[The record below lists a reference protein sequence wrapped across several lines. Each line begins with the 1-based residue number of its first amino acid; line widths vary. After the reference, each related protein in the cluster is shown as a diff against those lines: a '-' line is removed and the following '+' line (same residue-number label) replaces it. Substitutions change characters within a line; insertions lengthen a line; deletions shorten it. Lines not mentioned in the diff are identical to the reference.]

1 MSPLHDVT
9 CRPSPVRSHLSAI
22 LVNSALLSL
31 LSSAASAADPSAATR
46 YFQQQVAGILEQHC
60 LGCHRGDK
68 PKGGLDLSRR
78 QHLLRGGESGPA
90 IVSGKPAESL
100 LIDYVSGETPEMPKN
115 TRPLS
120 SDQVKILSR
129 WIQAGAHW
137 PANFILESRPQAWW
151 AYQPLQRPPLPN
163 ISREGTDWARTPI
176 DWFIISQREQR
187 KLTPVPEADRR
198 TLVRRLY
205 YDLTG
210 LPPSPRQVRSFVES
224 KDPLVYE
231 KLVDELLASPRYGE
245 RWGRHWLDVVKY
257 GDTCGYDKDK
267 LRTNA
272 WPYRDYVV
280 RSFNQD
286 KPYWRFVQEQIAGDA
301 LFPETADGILGL
313 GFIAAGPWDFIGHVE
328 VPESKIDGRVARHLD
343 RDDMVTNTFNTFLS
357 TTIQCARCHDHK
369 FDPFTQANYY
379 SLQAVFAAV
388 DRAERPYDTSQAI
401 QQQRQQLAARQVGLQ
416 QQKKTLDQEIEKAG
430 GPELATINREIT
442 RLAALETPNKKHPA
456 FGYHSQISPKQD
468 ISKWVQVDL
477 GKSQA
482 IQAVVLHPCHDDFNQ
497 IGAGFGFPV
506 RFRVELSNDPKFQD
520 KVHRIA
526 DETRAN
532 FSNPGLVPYRVSNVG
547 RSARYLRITA
557 DHLAPRS
564 ADYILAL
571 AEVRILDAQ
580 QANLALK
587 KPVTSL
593 DSIQAPPRWARNNLT
608 DGIWAKAKDPAA
620 GRQLAQ
626 QRKQRQAI
634 LTRIH
639 TPERQ
644 ARGKELTKLLS
655 QVTSQIREL
664 PAGRMVYAA
673 ATTFKPQGNFKPTG
687 GKPRPVH
694 VLTRGDIQKPEKQV
708 TPNVP
713 PLSPAPL
720 PRFNLDG
727 QHTESDRRVALARW
741 ITDHRHPLTW
751 RSLAN
756 RLWLYHFGQG
766 LVQTPNDFGRMGQQ
780 PTHPQLLDWLACEFR
795 DGGQSIKQIHRL
807 IVTSAVYRLSS
818 QLDPGHRRIDGNNQ
832 FLWRM
837 NRRRLAAEE
846 IRDSILAASGR
857 LDLQMFGPGFY
868 LFKLE
873 KTAHSPHYEYHK
885 HDPNDA
891 SSHRR
896 SVYRFVVR
904 SQPDPFMTTLDCADS
919 SQSTPQ
925 RMETLTSLQALS
937 LLNNHFTLAM
947 AEHFAGRLER
957 EYADVESQVNRAVWL
972 ISSRPASSSERQQLS
987 QYATRFGLPN
997 LCRLLFNL
1005 SEFIY
1010 ID

>member
-1 MSPLHDVT
+1 MLLADNHLFVTAGWRSLMS
-9 CRPSPVRSHLSAI
+9 A
-22 LVNSALLSL
+22 ALLVFFSTAV
-31 LSSAASAADPSAATR
+31 SAVEPTAATR

-60 LGCHRGDK
+60 LDCHRGNK

-100 LIDYVSGETPEMPKN
+100 LIDYISGKDPEMPKN
-115 TRPLS
+115 GRPLS
-120 SDQVKILSR
+120 TDQVKILSQ
-129 WIQAGAHW
+129 WIESGAHW
-137 PANFILESRPQAWW
+137 PEQFVLKSRPEAWW
-151 AYQPLQRPPLPN
+151 AYQPLERPPLPE
-163 ISREGTDWARTPI
+163 ISSQGTAWARTPI
-176 DWFIISQREQR
+176 DWFIASQREQR
-187 KLTPVPEADRR
+187 KLTPVPAADRR

-210 LPPSPRQVRSFVES
+210 LPPTPQQVRAFVQS
-224 KDPLVYE
+224 TDPLVYE
-231 KLVDELLASPRYGE
+231 KLVDQLLASPRYGE

-286 KPYWRFVQEQIAGDA
+286 KPYSRFVQEQIAGDA

-379 SLQAVFAAV
+379 SLQAVFSAV
-388 DRAERPYDTSQAI
+388 DRAERPYDTSQVI
-401 QQQRQQLAARQVGLQ
+401 QQQRQQLTSRQAELQ
-416 QQKKTLDQEIEKAG
+416 KQKKALDREIEKAG

-442 RLAALETPNKKHPA
+442 RLAAMETAGKKHPA
-456 FGYHSQISPKQD
+456 FGYHSQLSPKQN

-506 RFRVELSNDPKFQD
+506 RFRVELSDDPTFQD

-526 DETRAN
+526 DETQAD

-547 RSARYLRITA
+547 RTARYLRITA
-557 DHLAPRS
+557 NHLAPRS
-564 ADYILAL
+564 AVYILAL

-593 DSIQAPPRWARNNLT
+593 DSIQAAPRWARSNLT
-608 DGIWAKAKDPAA
+608 DGIWAKAKDPTVS
-620 GRQLAQ
+620 RQLAE
-626 QRKQRQAI
+626 QRKKRQAI
-634 LTRIH
+634 LASIH
-639 TPERQ
+639 TPERESRSQ
-644 ARGKELTKLLS
+644 KLTKQLS
-655 QVTSQIREL
+655 QVTDQIRKL

-673 ATTFKPQGNFKPTG
+673 ASMFKAQGNFKPTG

-694 VLTRGDIQKPEKQV
+694 VLTRGDIQKPERQV
-708 TPNVP
+708 TADVP
-713 PLSPAPL
+713 PLGDAPL
-720 PRFNLDG
+720 SRFQLDD

-741 ITDHRHPLTW
+741 ITDQRHPLTW

-756 RLWLYHFGQG
+756 RIWLYHFGQG
-766 LVQTPNDFGRMGQQ
+766 LVQTPNDFGRMGMQ

-818 QLDPGHRRIDGNNQ
+818 RVDPGNTRIDGNNQ
-832 FLWRM
+832 YLWRM
-837 NRRRLAAEE
+837 NRRRLEAEE

-857 LDLQMFGPGFY
+857 LDLKMFGPGFY

-873 KTAHSPHYEYHK
+873 KATHSPHYEYHK

-891 SSHRR
+891 NSHRR

-937 LLNNHFTLAM
+937 LLNNNFTLAM
-947 AEHFAGRLER
+947 AEHFADRLQQEHP
-957 EYADVESQVNRAVWL
+957 DVTSQVTRAVWL
-972 ISSRPASSSERQQLS
+972 ISGRTASPLERQQLS
-987 QYATRFGLPN
+987 RYATQFGLPN

-1005 SEFIY
+1005 SEFVY

>member
-9 CRPSPVRSHLSAI
+9 CRQPPFHYRLVSAALLVFFSATLSA
-22 LVNSALLSL
+22 AE
-31 LSSAASAADPSAATR
+31 PTAATR

-60 LGCHRGDK
+60 LDCHRGDK

-100 LIDYVSGETPEMPKN
+100 LIDYVSGKNPEMPKN
-115 TRPLS
+115 GRPLS
-120 SDQVKILSR
+120 TDQVKILSQ
-129 WIQAGAHW
+129 WIQSGAPW
-137 PANFILESRPQAWW
+137 PENFVLKSRPQAWW
-151 AYQPLQRPPLPN
+151 SYQPLQRPPLPE
-163 ISREGTDWARTPI
+163 ISRQGTNWARTPI
-176 DWFIISQREQR
+176 DWFIISQLEQR
-187 KLTPVPEADRR
+187 KLTPVAAADRR

-210 LPPSPRQVRSFVES
+210 LPPSPQQVRSFVTS
-224 KDPLVYE
+224 TDPLVYE
-231 KLVDELLASPRYGE
+231 KLVDQLLASPRYGE

-286 KPYWRFVQEQIAGDA
+286 KPYSRFVQEQIAGDA
-301 LFPETADGILGL
+301 LFPETADGVLGL

-369 FDPFTQANYY
+369 FDPFTQSNYY

-388 DRAERPYDTSQAI
+388 DRAERPYDTSQEI
-401 QQQRQQLAARQVGLQ
+401 QQQRQQLTSQQAALQ
-416 QQKKTLDQEIEKAG
+416 KQKKALDQETEKAG

-442 RLAALETPNKKHPA
+442 RLAALETAGKKHPA
-456 FGYHSQISPKQD
+456 FGYHSQLSAKQD

-506 RFRVELSNDPKFQD
+506 RFRVELSDDPKFQD

-526 DETRAN
+526 DETQAD
-532 FSNPGLVPYRVSNVG
+532 FTNPGLTPYRVPNVG
-547 RSARYLRITA
+547 RTARYLRITA
-557 DHLAPRS
+557 NHLAPRS
-564 ADYILAL
+564 TDYILAL

-593 DSIQAPPRWARNNLT
+593 DSIQAAPRWARSNLT
-608 DGIWAKAKDPAA
+608 DGIWAKAKDPTAS
-620 GRQLAQ
+620 RQLAE
-626 QRKQRQAI
+626 QRKKRQAI
-634 LTRIH
+634 LARIH
-639 TPERQ
+639 TPERE
-644 ARGKELTKLLS
+644 ARSKELTKQLS
-655 QVTSQIREL
+655 QVSGQIRKL

-673 ATTFKPQGNFKPTG
+673 ASMFKPQGNFKPTG

-708 TPNVP
+708 TANVP
-713 PLSPAPL
+713 PLGNTPL
-720 PRFNLDG
+720 TRFQLDN

-741 ITDHRHPLTW
+741 ITDQRHPLTW

-756 RLWLYHFGQG
+756 RIWLYHFGQG
-766 LVQTPNDFGRMGQQ
+766 LVQTPNDFGRMGMQ

-818 QLDPGHRRIDGNNQ
+818 RADAGNSQIDGNNQ
-832 FLWRM
+832 YLWRM
-837 NRRRLAAEE
+837 NRRRLEAEE

-857 LDLQMFGPGFY
+857 LDLKMFGPGFY

-937 LLNNHFTLAM
+937 LLNNNFTLAM
-947 AEHFAGRLER
+947 AEHFSRRLQR
-957 EYADVESQVNRAVWL
+957 EHPDVTSQVTRAVWL
-972 ISSRPASSSERQQLS
+972 ISGRMASPAERQQLS
-987 QYATRFGLPN
+987 RYATQFGLSN

-1005 SEFIY
+1005 SEFVY

>member
-9 CRPSPVRSHLSAI
+9 CRQSPFRYRRLAI
-22 LVNSALLSL
+22 LMSVALLVFFSTAV
-31 LSSAASAADPSAATR
+31 SAVEPTAATR

-60 LGCHRGDK
+60 LDCHRGNK

-100 LIDYVSGETPEMPKN
+100 LIDYIAGKDPEMPKN
-115 TRPLS
+115 GRPLS
-120 SDQVKILSR
+120 TDQVKILSQ
-129 WIQAGAHW
+129 WIESGAHW
-137 PANFILESRPQAWW
+137 PEQFVLKSRPEAWW
-151 AYQPLQRPPLPN
+151 AYQPLERPTLPEL
-163 ISREGTDWARTPI
+163 SSKGTAWARTPI
-176 DWFIISQREQR
+176 DWFIVSQREQR
-187 KLTPVPEADRR
+187 KLIPAPVADRR

-210 LPPSPRQVRSFVES
+210 LPPTPQQVRAFVQS
-224 KDPLVYE
+224 TDPLVYE
-231 KLVDELLASPRYGE
+231 KLVDQLLASPRYGE

-286 KPYWRFVQEQIAGDA
+286 KPYSRFVQEQIAGDA

-379 SLQAVFAAV
+379 SLQAVFSAV
-388 DRAERPYDTSQAI
+388 DRAERPYDTSQVI
-401 QQQRQQLAARQVGLQ
+401 QQQRQQLTSRQAELQ
-416 QQKKTLDQEIEKAG
+416 KQKKALDQEIEKAG

-442 RLAALETPNKKHPA
+442 RLAAMETPGKKHPA
-456 FGYHSQISPKQD
+456 FGYHSQLSPKQNL
-468 ISKWVQVDL
+468 SKWVQVDL

-506 RFRVELSNDPKFQD
+506 RFRVELSDDPTFQD

-526 DETRAN
+526 DETQAD

-547 RSARYLRITA
+547 RTARYLRITA
-557 DHLAPRS
+557 NHLAPRS
-564 ADYILAL
+564 AVYILAL

-593 DSIQAPPRWARNNLT
+593 DSIQAAPRWARSNLT
-608 DGIWAKAKDPAA
+608 DGIWAKAKDPTVS
-620 GRQLAQ
+620 RQLAE
-626 QRKQRQAI
+626 QRKKRQAI
-634 LTRIH
+634 LARIH
-639 TPERQ
+639 TPERE
-644 ARGKELTKLLS
+644 ARSQNLTKQLS
-655 QVTSQIREL
+655 QVTGQIRKL

-673 ATTFKPQGNFKPTG
+673 ASMFKPQGNFKPTG

-694 VLTRGDIQKPEKQV
+694 VLTRGDIQKPERQV
-708 TPNVP
+708 TADVP
-713 PLSPAPL
+713 PLGDAPL
-720 PRFNLDG
+720 SRFQLDD

-741 ITDHRHPLTW
+741 ITDQRHPLTW

-756 RLWLYHFGQG
+756 RIWLYHFGQG
-766 LVQTPNDFGRMGQQ
+766 LVQTPNDFGRMGMQ

-818 QLDPGHRRIDGNNQ
+818 RVNPGNTRIDGNNQ
-832 FLWRM
+832 YLWRM
-837 NRRRLAAEE
+837 NRRRLEAEE

-857 LDLQMFGPGFY
+857 LDLKMFGPGFY

-891 SSHRR
+891 NSHRR
-896 SVYRFVVR
+896 SIYRFVVR

-937 LLNNHFTLAM
+937 LLNNDFTLAM
-947 AEHFAGRLER
+947 AEHFARRLQR
-957 EYADVESQVNRAVWL
+957 EHPDVTSQVTRAVWL
-972 ISSRPASSSERQQLS
+972 ISGRTASPVERQQLS
-987 QYATRFGLPN
+987 RYATQFGLPN

-1005 SEFIY
+1005 SEFVY

>member
-1 MSPLHDVT
+1 MSSLHDVT
-9 CRPSPVRSHLSAI
+9 GRQSPFRYRLLAV
-22 LVNSALLSL
+22 LVSVALLL
-31 LSSAASAADPSAATR
+31 FFSATASAVDPTTATR
-46 YFQQQVAGILEQHC
+46 HFQQQVAGILEQHC
-60 LGCHRGDK
+60 LDCHRGNK

-100 LIDYVSGETPEMPKN
+100 LIDYVSGKNPEMPKN
-115 TRPLS
+115 GRPLS
-120 SDQVKILSR
+120 TDQVKILSQ
-129 WIQAGAHW
+129 WIQSGAQW
-137 PANFILESRPQAWW
+137 PENFVLQSRPQAWW
-151 AYQPLQRPPLPN
+151 AYQPLQRPPLPE
-163 ISREGTDWARTPI
+163 ISSTGTAWARTPI
-176 DWFIISQREQR
+176 DWFIVSQREQR
-187 KLTPVPEADRR
+187 KLTPVPAADRR

-210 LPPSPRQVRSFVES
+210 LPPTPHQMRAFVKS
-224 KDPLVYE
+224 TDPLVYE
-231 KLVDELLASPRYGE
+231 KLVDQLLASPRYGE

-286 KPYWRFVQEQIAGDA
+286 KSYSRFVQEQIAGDA

-388 DRAERPYDTSQAI
+388 DRAERPYDTSQVI
-401 QQQRQQLAARQVGLQ
+401 QQQRQQLTSRQAELQ
-416 QQKKTLDQEIEKAG
+416 EQKKALDQEIEKAG
-430 GPELATINREIT
+430 GPELATLNREIT
-442 RLAALETPNKKHPA
+442 RLAAMETAGKKHPA
-456 FGYHSQISPKQD
+456 FGYHSQLSPKQNL
-468 ISKWVQVDL
+468 SKWVQVDL

-506 RFRVELSNDPKFQD
+506 RFRVELSDDPKFQD

-526 DETRAN
+526 DETQAD

-547 RSARYLRITA
+547 RAARYLRITA
-557 DHLAPRS
+557 NHLAPRS

-571 AEVRILDAQ
+571 AEVRILDSQ

-593 DSIQAPPRWARNNLT
+593 DSIQAAPRWSRNNLT
-608 DGIWAKAKDPAA
+608 DGIWARAKDPTAS
-620 GRQLAQ
+620 RQLAEE
-626 QRKQRQAI
+626 RKKRQAI
-634 LTRIH
+634 LARIH
-639 TPERQ
+639 TPERE
-644 ARGKELTKLLS
+644 ARSKELTKQLS
-655 QVTSQIREL
+655 QVAGQIRKL

-673 ATTFKPQGNFKPTG
+673 ASMFKPQGNFKPTG

-694 VLTRGDIQKPEKQV
+694 VLTRGDIQKPGKQV
-708 TPNVP
+708 TADAP
-713 PLSPAPL
+713 PLGDASL
-720 PRFNLDG
+720 PRFQLDD

-741 ITDHRHPLTW
+741 ITDQRHPLTW

-756 RLWLYHFGQG
+756 RIWLYHFGQG
-766 LVQTPNDFGRMGQQ
+766 LVQTPNDFGRMGMQ

-818 QLDPGHRRIDGNNQ
+818 RVNPGNTRIDGNNQ
-832 FLWRM
+832 YLWRM
-837 NRRRLAAEE
+837 NRRRLEAEE

-857 LDLQMFGPGFY
+857 LDLKMFGPGFY

-891 SSHRR
+891 DSHRR

-937 LLNNHFTLAM
+937 LLNNDFTLAM
-947 AEHFAGRLER
+947 AEHFARRLQR
-957 EYADVESQVNRAVWL
+957 EHSDVTSQVTRAVWL
-972 ISSRPASSSERQQLS
+972 ISGRTASPAERQQLS
-987 QYATRFGLPN
+987 RYATQFGLPN

-1005 SEFIY
+1005 SEFVY